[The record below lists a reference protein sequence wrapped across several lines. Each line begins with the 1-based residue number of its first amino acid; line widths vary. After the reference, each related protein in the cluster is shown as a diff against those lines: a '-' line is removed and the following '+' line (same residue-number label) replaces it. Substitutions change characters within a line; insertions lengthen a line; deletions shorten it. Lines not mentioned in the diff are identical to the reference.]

1 MPVAIARAIARS
13 FPAITRQRAFSDG
26 DITQLANL
34 CHNCRGCYYAC
45 QYTPPHEFA
54 LNLPA
59 ALADVRQESWERH
72 MRPKALGALFHESGV
87 ALAAAL
93 ALGLAALFA
102 ALAALRPESGEGFY
116 AYLSHAAMVTI
127 FTPAFIAPARDRGA
141 GCARLLARDRR

>member
-1 MPVAIARAIARS
+1 MPVAIARAIAPV

-93 ALGLAALFA
+93 GA
-102 ALAALRPESGEGFY
+102 RPCRAVCRSGG
-116 AYLSHAAMVTI
+116 
-127 FTPAFIAPARDRGA
+127 APARIGA
-141 GCARLLARDRR
+141 KGSTPISRMLPW